1 MKKHFRKL
9 TSAFLCAALTLNLGV
24 GALAFH
30 DVEGDSTL
38 SKSVAILQEKGLVK
52 GAGNDAFRPAAALTV
67 AELCTFLG
75 RIAGDSVSQT
85 ALPEGVTA
93 DSWSG
98 GYVAWAKSL
107 ALVDAAAGQY
117 DALTRDGVNAILAN
131 FCALLGVEPVSVDSA
146 IEGGVT
152 RGEAAAALATLAQAD
167 FDRLQAVTYTTVTE
181 GQDWGPAVT
190 KVVLNPGVALDPK
203 SVTADKFAVSSERVY
218 PDVDPMTYEAGEPRA
233 HVAQR
238 AVTAAYLSDESG
250 KARDKGAYLT
260 LELEIAP
267 YLEAGSPFWFNLITA
282 VNDYVAEMNH
292 LAATT
297 VPLTTADGKRVSLGM
312 AAAAGNSGNATL
324 LADDFD
330 TDGKYAYTYDDGKRT
345 IDLSYASW
353 FPKENAAKGSTPLI
367 IWLHGGGEGGTDPN
381 IAILG
386 NKVVNLVTDDIQKN
400 FGSTGAA
407 VLAPQSP
414 TMWLDT
420 SGQRNIGMGTAN
432 SESYYTE
439 ALMSLITD
447 FVQTHPE
454 IDTTRLYIGGCS
466 NGGYMTANML
476 LSYPGVFAAAYPVCE
491 PYANDW
497 LTDEDIALLAKTPIW
512 LTAAKTDTIVT
523 LYEGE
528 WEEDFPWYYYPT
540 KDENGKETPIYEYAN
555 ALFDR
560 LTKAGAK
567 DAHYTLLDSVL
578 DQTGLYFNEDG
589 TPYEYDGHWSWV
601 DALNNDCTETIGGKE
616 VSLFAWLATH
626 KGAGKLPTL
635 PLEKKVY
642 ENPVTFYLVRH
653 GETEYNVQGIMQG
666 WTDSPLTENGVALSK
681 QLGAGLKDIP
691 FVAAYSS
698 DSGRAVDTAKNVLA
712 GRNVSMTTNEALREM
727 SFGEKDGKSSEGV
740 YTEENMGYRF
750 GVGFDDLGGETWEG
764 LGGRMRAALEQAA
777 LEHRDK
783 GGNVLISTHGMSI
796 LAALYTLVPTAPGV
810 EEQGEI
816 DNCSVTVLEWDNG
829 VYTLKTLNDTSY
841 LK

>member
-1 MKKHFRKL
+1 MKKQFRKL
-9 TSAFLCAALTLNLGV
+9 TSALLCVALTLNLGV

-30 DVEGDSTL
+30 DVEGDSEL
-38 SKSVAILQEKGLVK
+38 SQSVSVLQEKGLVK
-52 GAGNDAFRPAAALTV
+52 GVGNDAFRPDAPLTV
-67 AELCTFLG
+67 AELSTFLG

-93 DSWSG
+93 DGWSG

-107 ALVDAAAGQY
+107 GLVDTAAGQY
-117 DALTRDGVNAILAN
+117 DGLTQDGVNAVLAN
-131 FCALLGVEPVSVDSA
+131 FCALLGVETVSVNSA
-146 IEGGVT
+146 IQGGVT
-152 RGEAAAALATLAQAD
+152 RGEAAAALAALTQTD
-167 FDRLQAVTYTTVTE
+167 FDRIQGVTYTTATE

-218 PDVDPMTYEAGEPRA
+218 PDVDPMTYEVSEPRA
-233 HVAQR
+233 HVAER
-238 AVTAAYLSDESG
+238 AVTAAYLSDGSG
-250 KARDKGAYLT
+250 KAQDKGAYLT

-267 YLEAGSPFWFNLITA
+267 YLEGGSPFWFNLITA
-282 VNDYVAEMNH
+282 VNDYVAEMSH

-297 VPLTTADGKRVSLGM
+297 APLTTVDGKIVSLGLT
-312 AAAAGNSGNATL
+312 AAAGNSGNATL
-324 LADDFD
+324 LADEFD
-330 TDGKYAYTYDDGKRT
+330 TDGKYAYTYDSGKRT

-353 FPKENAAKGSTPLI
+353 FPKENAAKGSAPLI

-386 NKVVNLVTDDIQKN
+386 NKVVNLVTDDIQKH

-454 IDTTRLYIGGCS
+454 IDTTRLYLGGCS
-466 NGGYMTANML
+466 NGGYMTVNML

-497 LTDEDIALLAKTPIW
+497 LGDEDIALLAKTPIW

-540 KDENGKETPIYEYAN
+540 KDENGKETPIYEYSN

-560 LTKAGAK
+560 LTNAGAK
-567 DAHYTLLDSVL
+567 DVHYTLLERVL

-601 DALNNDCTETIGGKE
+601 DALNNDCVETIGGE
-616 VSLFAWLATH
+616 ETSLFAWLATH

-712 GRNVSMTTNEALREM
+712 GRDVPMTTTEALREM
-727 SFGEKDGKSSEGV
+727 SFGEMDGKSSEGV

-750 GVGFDDLGGETWEG
+750 GVGFDDLGGETWEE
-764 LGGRMRAALEQAA
+764 LGARMRAALEQAA
-777 LEHRDK
+777 LENRDE
-783 GGNVLISTHGMSI
+783 GGNVFISTHGMSI
-796 LAALYTLVPTAPGV
+796 LASLYTLVPDAPGV

-829 VYTLKTLNDTSY
+829 VYTLKALNDSSY
-841 LK
+841 LN